1 MICIT
6 SISPNNI
13 QRQQMALNTWMAF
26 KHKII
31 SFNCKS
37 EIEVLKSMFSN
48 VEFIEVKKTGQKLY
62 GKPYVFINDLVDYA
76 KEHECLLINSDILIN
91 NIIPKPNPNEC
102 IVLNR
107 RDIKDYNYHN
117 ATLLQSGYDAFYLTP
132 NTAKLLPKTDL
143 ALGQCHWDYWL
154 PYMMAKNRVKL
165 ITYRRPLIYHEV
177 HPVQYSHESWVKTA
191 EIFRKETGLEGS
203 LEEVSTQALKFIRS
217 RTITKP

>member
-1 MICIT
+1 
-6 SISPNNI
+6 
-13 QRQQMALNTWMAF
+13 MALNTWRTF
-26 KHKII
+26 RHKII

-37 EIEVLKSMFSN
+37 EIEILKSSFPN

-62 GKPYVFINDLVDYA
+62 GKHYVFINDLVDYA
-76 KEHECLLINSDILIN
+76 KEQECLLINSDILIN
-91 NIIPKPNPNEC
+91 NIFPKPNPNEC

-132 NTAKLLPKTDL
+132 DTAKLLPETQL
-143 ALGQCHWDYWL
+143 VLGQCHWDYWL

-165 ITYRRPLIYHEV
+165 ITYRKPLIYHEV
-177 HPVQYSHESWVKTA
+177 HPVQYDKVSWATTA
-191 EIFRKETGLEGS
+191 EIFRKETGLEGT